1 MTDRPHTF
9 TVRSSDDRRLAA
21 ALMADPAVF
30 GVELADGRVAIRT
43 ADYDGFTRALP
54 RIAKAGGVTLYEVR
68 PTDDSLESVF
78 SYLVRR

>member
-30 GVELADGRVAIRT
+30 GAELVDGWVTIRT
-43 ADYDGFTRALP
+43 ADYDAFTRP
-54 RIAKAGGVTLYEVR
+54 PPVAGRAG
-68 PTDDSLESVF
+68 
-78 SYLVRR
+78 